1 MRVKCPRSFR
11 LKCRMK
17 DGDVLTTRLWF
28 LTTVSIRILQMPEV
42 LGVSFPLQDRYTDS
56 VTCRDYRC
64 HAYFLR
70 ENTSY
75 IMALHMGGAAPHL
88 GMVLTKGSLS
98 AYSIER
104 DLKLQSND
112 RAASG
117 CTRPHRSLR
126 REIQ

>member
-1 MRVKCPRSFR
+1 
-11 LKCRMK
+11 
-17 DGDVLTTRLWF
+17 
-28 LTTVSIRILQMPEV
+28 MPEV
-42 LGVSFPLQDRYTDS
+42 LGFHFRCSTADTDS

-64 HAYFLR
+64 HAHVFCG

-75 IMALHMGGAAPHL
+75 IMALRMGGAAPHL

-112 RAASG
+112 RG
-117 CTRPHRSLR
+117 CFWLGSSAQEFAPG
-126 REIQ
+126 EV